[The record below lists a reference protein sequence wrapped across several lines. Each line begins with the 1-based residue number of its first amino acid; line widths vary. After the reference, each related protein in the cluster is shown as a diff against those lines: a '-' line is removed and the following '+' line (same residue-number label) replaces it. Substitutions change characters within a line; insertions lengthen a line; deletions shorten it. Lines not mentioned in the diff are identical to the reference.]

1 MSAIPKRI
9 ERNRNNPSGPAGEP
23 RVTEEKSAL
32 SWEVAHE
39 SETLRPVPIHAA
51 RPGGSLRSRSRTSRV
66 RAVRQRTKDAREV
79 LPTRSQQERKMHNSP
94 QCPRH
99 GTMKRCAI
107 CGGKFGLIRYY
118 SWRAALCSKK
128 CVNQFRAR
136 REHGRTW
143 LFRFQAA

>member
-1 MSAIPKRI
+1 
-9 ERNRNNPSGPAGEP
+9 
-23 RVTEEKSAL
+23 
-32 SWEVAHE
+32 
-39 SETLRPVPIHAA
+39 
-51 RPGGSLRSRSRTSRV
+51 
-66 RAVRQRTKDAREV
+66 
-79 LPTRSQQERKMHNSP
+79 MHNSP

-99 GTMKRCAI
+99 GAMKRCAS

>member
-9 ERNRNNPSGPAGEP
+9 ERNRNNPSGPAGDP

-39 SETLRPVPIHAA
+39 SETLRPVPVHAA

-66 RAVRQRTKDAREV
+66 RAVRRRTKDAREV

-99 GTMKRCAI
+99 GAMKRCAV
-107 CGGKFGLIRYY
+107 CGGKV
-118 SWRAALCSKK
+118 AAVQNHLLRSTPCSKNCGYLIK
-128 CVNQFRAR
+128 PPPERDLAPFFPFPPA
-136 REHGRTW
+136 
-143 LFRFQAA
+143 